1 MRTDHSPPS
10 RLPNTDFREFLGG
23 AIIALSGM
31 MSARCQGALT
41 YRVRGRALTQWRRG
55 AKAGE
60 TGIGGA
66 PLTTN
71 H

>member
-31 MSARCQGALT
+31 MSAR
-41 YRVRGRALTQWRRG
+41 
-55 AKAGE
+55 
-60 TGIGGA
+60 
-66 PLTTN
+66 
-71 H
+71 